1 MGKLSDC
8 VVCEVLREP
17 CEDHQPRRVAASDTD
32 RPLAVD
38 VLMRESVRAWDRGF
52 EVREEV

>member
-1 MGKLSDC
+1 MGKLS
-8 VVCEVLREP
+8 
-17 CEDHQPRRVAASDTD
+17 CEDHQPRKVAASDTD